1 MRPSAEPLLRFVIG
15 GAQKGGTS
23 ALARY
28 LDAHPALCLPT
39 GKEGHVF
46 DAPDFDDAWLPA
58 EIDAR
63 CTSLFDPARADAL
76 HGDATPFY
84 LLHPRVVARI
94 ARYNPAMRWIV
105 LLREPAERALSHHRM
120 ERSRGRERWPLWLAL
135 LLERWRLAGHHD
147 DFSRSSPMRRHAYR
161 LRGDYARQLDVLLQ
175 HVPRAQVLVLRS
187 DHLRADPGAC
197 VASACRFLGVPPP
210 PPGTPYPP
218 VFVGDYT
225 PPAGWAMRWL
235 RWRFRRERRALAR
248 RHGIDFDA

>member
-1 MRPSAEPLLRFVIG
+1 
-15 GAQKGGTS
+15 
-23 ALARY
+23 
-28 LDAHPALCLPT
+28 
-39 GKEGHVF
+39 
-46 DAPDFDDAWLPA
+46 
-58 EIDAR
+58 
-63 CTSLFDPARADAL
+63 
-76 HGDATPFY
+76 
-84 LLHPRVVARI
+84 
-94 ARYNPAMRWIV
+94 
-105 LLREPAERALSHHRM
+105 
-120 ERSRGRERWPLWLAL
+120 
-135 LLERWRLAGHHD
+135 
-147 DFSRSSPMRRHAYR
+147 MRRHAYR

-210 PPGTPYPP
+210 PPGMPYPP